1 MDIGVGGCA
10 VVPDQLSRSMRERY
24 TVGHKHQEQ
33 RRTETLPQ
41 RVDCGHQFFRTR
53 CELAK
58 SKRYQTRWWLCCSAR
73 SLLPRRATNTDRFA
87 ALAPWVCVEVRLRDD
102 VVWPEG
108 LLQDGQQAHARR
120 ASVLVRLAAAATGLL
135 RRALRCLSTASRYAR
150 AASSP
155 SRSVPVTSPA
165 PCAPPRSAGELTLR
179 DR

>member
-1 MDIGVGGCA
+1 ML
-10 VVPDQLSRSMRERY
+10 VPASPDTELQG
-24 TVGHKHQEQ
+24 TVK
-33 RRTETLPQ
+33 RASPW
-41 RVDCGHQFFRTR
+41 RVADPVNVANWSFDATTGSR
-53 CELAK
+53 CEPAK

-102 VVWPEG
+102 VAWPEG